1 MAAYPFRKMTTQQ
14 LRRLLQDDRE
24 RNRALTEA
32 PDAPVSDPPVYPGIR
47 IQPIP
52 PRSSEI
58 STESR

>member
-1 MAAYPFRKMTTQQ
+1 MAAYPFRKMTTRQ

-24 RNRALTEA
+24 RNQHWKES
-32 PDAPVSDPPVYPGIR
+32 PDCPDNDPPAYPAIR

-52 PRSSEI
+52 PRQSEI